1 MKKGLKLSAI
11 SIFVLSLILVIY
23 ANEAEAAAYLKFDG
37 VDGEAKDDKHEKWI
51 DVLSFSQTISRGD
64 SGNLSA
70 RASSSPVFHDIVV
83 VKELDKSSPKIAESI
98 ALGKVF
104 PKVEIELT
112 SSAGTYYVYE
122 LTNVLVTSY
131 SVNGDAGERP
141 TEEVSLNFEEIKVT
155 YTEYGSDGNSKGNIE
170 YNWKVEKGAK

>member
-1 MKKGLKLSAI
+1 MKKEIKLTAI
-11 SIFVLSLILVIY
+11 SILTLTLVLVIY

-51 DVLSFSQTISRGD
+51 DVLSFSQTITRD
-64 SGNLSA
+64 SSSGVSA
-70 RASSSPVFHDIVV
+70 RASGGPVFHDMVV
-83 VKELDKSSPKIAESI
+83 VKELDKSSPKLAESI

-104 PKVEIELT
+104 PKVEIHLT
-112 SSAGTYYVYE
+112 SSYGTYYAYE
-122 LTNVLVTSY
+122 LTNVMVTSY
-131 SVNGDAGERP
+131 SISGDADDRP

-155 YTEYGSDGNSKGNIE
+155 YTEFDSQGSSKGNIE